1 MSYFT
6 DDRGNFLKLFSSKDL
21 DKYFDG
27 KIKQINFVKNRIKGI
42 FRGFHYQTH
51 KYAEQKLVTCLKG
64 KVEVIIIN
72 CKKKSKNYL
81 KSYKFYLSEKNNFF
95 LLVPKNYAHG
105 YLVMENKTE
114 VLYFSNKDYNFLHEK
129 IMNPYDPI
137 LKINWKNKKLILSD
151 KDKTSKFI

>member
-1 MSYFT
+1 MDYFT

-42 FRGFHYQTH
+42 FRGFHYQTQ

-72 CKKKSKNYL
+72 CKKNLKNY
-81 KSYKFYLSEKNNFF
+81 
-95 LLVPKNYAHG
+95 
-105 YLVMENKTE
+105 
-114 VLYFSNKDYNFLHEK
+114 
-129 IMNPYDPI
+129 
-137 LKINWKNKKLILSD
+137 
-151 KDKTSKFI
+151 